1 MLLVSNTDAKV
12 SRSCTNHMTRPALM
26 SGHSASLT
34 GPCRGTR
41 GGKTERDSSAARKN
55 GFYRYEYTN
64 AHSHAYAPKYC
75 ANVRGASQVWKSIS
89 LSIGACKRVNQ
100 KIEHTVA
107 KCHDCLARRACTFY
121 SLFFLKISHFHFFKN
136 KVERFKL
143 SGFPVSPVTP
153 VTQDWLTLYLLIF
166 HSISYHICSC
176 HWRERESQGLSHN
189 SRKREKLY

>member
-107 KCHDCLARRACTFY
+107 TCHDCLARRACTFY
-121 SLFFLKISHFHFFKN
+121 SLFFLKKHLVPTG
-136 KVERFKL
+136 VEYWGDLPSFA
-143 SGFPVSPVTP
+143 
-153 VTQDWLTLYLLIF
+153 LLN
-166 HSISYHICSC
+166 CTRKKKARALADRSC
-176 HWRERESQGLSHN
+176 WEAWHPRHHDMYQLLVLLVLF
-189 SRKREKLY
+189 EKA